1 MLKIW
6 YRDLIVWS
14 HYKGSSLVANLG
26 EPLLY
31 LFALGFG
38 VGRYV
43 NTINGMSYAEF
54 IAPALVAAS
63 VMNTATFETT
73 YSSYTRMA
81 VQKTF
86 DAIAVT
92 PLSFRQIILGEILW
106 AATKGCLS
114 GLVILIVFS
123 IARLIHSPAA
133 VMVLGLCFVEGIL
146 FASVGMLATATAK
159 SYDFFTYYFTLFI
172 SPMFLFS
179 GTFFPLQGLPK
190 YLTDVAWF
198 LPLTHGVNGARAI
211 CTGDWGLAFWKEMA
225 WLIVVGVLV
234 NWFAVKKMEKRLYV

>member
-1 MLKIW
+1 
-6 YRDLIVWS
+6 
-14 HYKGSSLVANLG
+14 
-26 EPLLY
+26 
-31 LFALGFG
+31 
-38 VGRYV
+38 V

-92 PLSFRQIILGEILW
+92 PLSFKQIVMGEILW
-106 AATKGCLS
+106 ATTKGCLS

-123 IARLIHSPAA
+123 AAGLLHSPFAA
-133 VMVLGLCFVEGIL
+133 LVLVLCFIEGIL
-146 FASVGMLATATAK
+146 FASIGMLATALAK

-190 YLTDVAWF
+190 YLMGVAWF
-198 LPLTHGVNGARAI
+198 LPLTHAVNGARAV
-211 CTGDWGLAFWKEMA
+211 CTGDLGLAFWKEMA
-225 WLIVVGVLV
+225 WLAVVGVLI
-234 NWFAVKKMEKRLYV
+234 NWIAVKKMEKRLYV